1 MIKSVFTIQEA
12 MTMSRIIGINGSPR
26 ANWNSAKLL
35 DSALHGAKDNGADV
49 RRIDLYSLNYT
60 GCRSCF
66 ACKLLGSPTF
76 GRCAINDDLKPVL
89 EDILSA
95 DGLII
100 SSPIYFG
107 SAPGMVR
114 SFCERLWF
122 PSHTYSTDGSV
133 AYDLHLK
140 VGLMYSMNVPSDS
153 FYTDF
158 IESEKE
164 KFSSMVGPTA
174 VFSAVDTLQFSD
186 YSKYAS
192 AAFNAEHKKQHH
204 EESFPEDLSRAY
216 EFGRSLLG

>member
-1 MIKSVFTIQEA
+1 MIESEITGQEA
-12 MTMSRIIGINGSPR
+12 IAMSRIIGINGSPR

-35 DSALHGAKDNGADV
+35 DNALQGAKDNGADV
-49 RRIDLYSLNYT
+49 KRIDLYSLNYT

-76 GRCAINDDLKPVL
+76 GKCAFNDDLKPVL

-107 SAPGMVR
+107 SVPGMVR

-153 FYTDF
+153 FYADF

-164 KFSSMVGPTA
+164 KFSSMVGPAA

-192 AAFNAEHKKQHH
+192 SAFDPEHKKQIH
-204 EESFPEDLSRAY
+204 EKSFPEDLSRAY